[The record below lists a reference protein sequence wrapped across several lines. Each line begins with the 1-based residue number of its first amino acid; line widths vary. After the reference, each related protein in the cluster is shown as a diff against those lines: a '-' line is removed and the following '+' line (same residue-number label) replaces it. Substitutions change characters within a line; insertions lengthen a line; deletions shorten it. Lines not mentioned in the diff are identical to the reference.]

1 MLSKKKWMLY
11 AVVLC
16 TVILSAP
23 WAYSGDIVV
32 GIIDELSGSGAG
44 WGNRHVYGYQLAFD
58 EINASG
64 GAKGVG
70 KFKLIIEDSGSNPSQ
85 AVNAAKKLIF
95 RDKVDVLMAACN
107 SSTTMAILPVFT
119 EAKVPNLN
127 SCSSSALITEKGSNW
142 IARTQIITSRSM
154 GGMMS
159 FAIDTLRA
167 KKIAVWSDT
176 NEYGKASS
184 EGALKRLK
192 ERGIT
197 PVVQLTHTT
206 KDKIFTPQLMKL
218 KESGADTVAAAVYYE
233 EMSLI
238 LKQAKAMGLKVN
250 WVSTD
255 VLGTPVF
262 FDLAGDLA
270 NGVYVSLLFTPD
282 EPSPKVQNFL
292 AKVQAKYKIKADNYT
307 ALGYDAAYI
316 LKDAVERAGSTDKAK
331 VMAAIKSS
339 HYDGLCGK
347 TEFSPNGDDIKAFWV
362 TKVENGKYVPVK
374 RVK

>member
-1 MLSKKKWMLY
+1 MKLRKKWMWMT
-11 AVVLC
+11 VVLFS
-16 TVILSAP
+16 VILAAP
-23 WAYSGDIVV
+23 WVYAGDIVV

-44 WGNRHVYGYQLAFD
+44 WGNRHVYGYKLAFD

-64 GAKGVG
+64 GARGVG
-70 KFKLIIEDSGSNPSQ
+70 KFKLIVEDSGSNPSQ
-85 AVNAAKKLIF
+85 AVNAAKKLIY

-119 EAKVPNLN
+119 EAGVPDLN
-127 SCSSSALITEKGSNW
+127 SCSSSALITEKGSKW
-142 IARTQIITSRSM
+142 IARTQIISARSM
-154 GGMMS
+154 GGMVN
-159 FAIDTLRA
+159 FAIDSLGA

-176 NEYGKASS
+176 NEYGKAAS
-184 EGALKRLK
+184 EAALARLK

-197 PVVQLTHTT
+197 PVIQLTHTT
-206 KDKIFTPQLMKL
+206 KDKIFTPQLLKL
-218 KESGADTVAAAVYYE
+218 KESGADTVAAAIYYE

-238 LKQAKAMGLKVN
+238 LKQANQMGLKVN

-292 AKVQAKYKIKADNYT
+292 AKVKEKYNIKADNYT

-331 VMAAIKSS
+331 VMAAIMSS

-362 TKVENGKYVPVK
+362 TKVQDGKYVPVK